1 MITTLS
7 TNIRYK
13 ANQHNLKIT
22 KTCEANMKHLNR
34 TIMLAGASHISTMI
48 IGLFW
53 VLFLAEDQSIVPVN
67 PVGVSIG
74 DSMLIVLFPW
84 IVTGVALFS
93 TIMADPNRSD
103 SSQNTS
109 SIVIWRWRSYSWGAA
124 IIMIIFIFLSFET
137 TSWFYLP
144 TSILSIVTAL
154 LNK

>member
-1 MITTLS
+1 LITTLS
-7 TNIRYK
+7 PNIKYK
-13 ANQHNLKIT
+13 ANQYRLKIT
-22 KTCEANMKHLNR
+22 KTREVTMKHLNR
-34 TIMLAGASHISTMI
+34 TIILAGASHISTMI

-53 VLFLAEDQSIVPVN
+53 VLFLAEDQSIVPLN
-67 PVGVSIG
+67 PGAVID

-124 IIMIIFIFLSFET
+124 VIMIIFIFLSFET
-137 TSWFYLP
+137 TRWVYWP